1 MSINQEIIVKIKARQ
16 EDGLRLLYAN
26 YSDVLFGMAFRVLNS
41 EPFAEDAL
49 QQAFLKIWNN
59 IETFDS
65 SKSTL
70 FTWMAKIV
78 KNTAIDISR
87 LKSFQKETKTETIDP
102 LVHKTENDFI
112 DTDKIDVKNLLDGM
126 DEKYSIVLE
135 YLYLK
140 GYSQSEL
147 SKKLDLP
154 LGTIKTRC
162 KKAIDLLREKLKK
175 ENKLLLGGFVIL
187 VLIIKLLLT

>member
-1 MSINQEIIVKIKARQ
+1 LTINQEIISKIKGRQ

-26 YSDVLFGMAFRVLNS
+26 YSDVLFGMAFRILNS

-49 QQAFLKIWNN
+49 QQSFMKIWSS
-59 IETFDS
+59 IDSFDS
-65 SKSTL
+65 KKSTL

-102 LVHKTENDFI
+102 IVHKTDTEYI
-112 DTDKIDVKNLLDGM
+112 DTDKIDVKSLLDGI
-126 DEKYSIVLE
+126 DEKYSIVLD
-135 YLYLK
+135 YLYLQ

-154 LGTIKTRC
+154 LGTIKTRS

-175 ENKLLLGGFVIL
+175 ENKLFFGGVII
-187 VLIIKLLLT
+187 LIIIVKLLLS

>member
-1 MSINQEIIVKIKARQ
+1 MTINQEIISKIKGRQ

-26 YSDVLFGMAFRVLNS
+26 YSDVLFGMAFRILNS

-49 QQAFLKIWNN
+49 QQSFMKIWSS
-59 IETFDS
+59 IDSFDS
-65 SKSTL
+65 KKSTL

-102 LVHKTENDFI
+102 IVHKTDTEYI
-112 DTDKIDVKNLLDGM
+112 DTDKIDVKSLLDGI
-126 DEKYSIVLE
+126 DEKYSIVLD
-135 YLYLK
+135 YLYLQ

-154 LGTIKTRC
+154 LGTIKTRS

-175 ENKLLLGGFVIL
+175 ENKLFFGGVII
-187 VLIIKLLLT
+187 LIIIVKLLLS